1 MSAVTGNAARGLP
14 ALIGVLWGISLYQ
27 PGLRDSW
34 YPLVALVLAVI
45 VLVLGRAAM
54 GRWPILGWLLIEL
67 WTIAAISLM
76 AIGTVFV
83 LWLTVN
89 SPDWFPLDEPERKAI
104 SGALVGAVT
113 TYIAVL
119 WTKEIQDASGTFW
132 PGTQFRNA
140 VRSAF
145 GPNHPYAP
153 AGGSRAREAIDEDR
167 VKQGPEGWGFTA
179 RLERAKILAGHLKDA
194 KAGAPATGAGH

>member
-14 ALIGVLWGISLYQ
+14 ALVGVLWGIFLYEPDPVQ
-27 PGLRDSW
+27 FL
-34 YPLVALVLAVI
+34 YPFGALLLAVI
-45 VLVLGRAAM
+45 ILRLGRAVI
-54 GRWPILGWLLIEL
+54 GRWPLLGWALIEL
-67 WTIAAISLM
+67 WIIAAISVM
-76 AIGTVFV
+76 AIGTVAV

-89 SPDWFPLDEPERKAI
+89 SPDWFPLDEPERKAL

-132 PGTQFRNA
+132 PGTQFKSA

-145 GPNHPYAP
+145 DEQHPHVP
-153 AGGSRAREAIDEDR
+153 DGDTRARDAIDEDKVR
-167 VKQGPEGWGFTA
+167 QGPEGWGFAA
-179 RLERAKILAGHLKDA
+179 RLQRANILAKHLKSA
-194 KAGAPATGAGH
+194 